1 MKTTVKITYCSQCKW
16 LLRATWMAQELLST
30 FNDEIDELILEPGT
44 GGIFEVYANQENI
57 WSRKEMNGFPEITT
71 LKIKVRD
78 VIAPSRD
85 LGHIDRKK
93 Q

>member
-44 GGIFEVYANQENI
+44 GGIFEVYANQEKI

-78 VIAPSRD
+78 IIAPNRN

-93 Q
+93 